1 MYGGVRLEKGSRLA
15 PREPRNLPKDATS
28 DRASDSASA
37 TPTGVLAEPGFECR
51 FPRRVNVNRH
61 TSVSLIALIVPCLVC
76 AAPDPAPTPSLTIYN
91 QNFAV
96 VRQEIP
102 LDLKSGTTSV
112 RLTDI
117 TAHLEPDSVIL
128 RDPSGKRPLQVLE
141 QNYRADPVSE
151 VLLLSLYEGKTINFL
166 VQTGGKQEVV
176 PGKIIRSGY
185 VPHDV
190 MAQSRYGGEYYQS
203 QIAYAQN
210 SQPIVE
216 IEGQIR
222 FGLPGT
228 PMFPA
233 LADDTVLKPTLQWLL
248 ASDKPGPVLAEL
260 SYVTGGLTWQADY
273 NIVAPE
279 KGDVVDIVGWVTMD
293 NQSGKDFENARIKL
307 MAGDVNKVQN
317 GQPIDI
323 GYASLSVGGVV
334 GGMQP
339 PVTEKAFDEYHLYSL
354 ARTTTLHDR
363 ETKQVEFVRANNVA
377 TKQVYIYDG
386 LKIDPNRYNGWN
398 IEMIRNNSEY
408 GTESNPKI
416 WVMREFTNSEAN
428 HLGMP
433 LPKGRVR
440 FYRRNDDGQMEF
452 TGENV
457 IDHTPRDEKVRVYT
471 GNAFDLTGERRR
483 TDYKVDNNHH
493 TLDESFEIKLRN
505 HKKEP
510 VDIRVVEHLYRWM
523 NWDVP
528 THSDPFNK
536 TDSKTIEFPVTIAPD
551 AEKTITYTAHYSW

>member
-1 MYGGVRLEKGSRLA
+1 VSLK
-15 PREPRNLPKDATS
+15 
-28 DRASDSASA
+28 
-37 TPTGVLAEPGFECR
+37 C
-51 FPRRVNVNRH
+51 H
-61 TSVSLIALIVPCLVC
+61 TSFLFAGFLLVPCLLGV
-76 AAPDPAPTPSLTIYN
+76 AADETPAPSLTIYN
-91 QNFAV
+91 QDFAV
-96 VRQEIP
+96 VRQQVP
-102 LDLKSGTTSV
+102 LELKSGVTSV

-141 QNYRADPVSE
+141 QNYRADPLSE
-151 VLLLSLYEGKTINFL
+151 ALLLSLYEGKTIDFL
-166 VQTGGKQEVV
+166 VQNGEKQEVIQ
-176 PGKIIRSGY
+176 GKIIRSGY
-185 VPHDV
+185 VPHDS
-190 MAQSRYGGEYYQS
+190 MAQSRYGGQYYQT
-203 QIAYAQN
+203 QMAYAQN

-216 IEGQIR
+216 IEGKLR

-233 LADDTVLKPTLQWLL
+233 LADDAVLKPTLQWLL
-248 ASDKPGPVLAEL
+248 GSDKSGPVLAEL

-307 MAGDVNKVQN
+307 MAGDVNKIQQGQN
-317 GQPIDI
+317 YNQAVSFAMNGSI
-323 GYASLSVGGVV
+323 GGVIN
-334 GGMQP
+334 P

-354 ARTTTLHDR
+354 ARATTLHDR
-363 ETKQVEFVRANNVA
+363 ETKQVEFVRANSVA

-398 IEMIRNNSEY
+398 IDMIRNNSEY

-416 WVMREFTNSEAN
+416 WVMREFANSEAN

-471 GNAFDLTGERRR
+471 GNAFDLAGERRR
-483 TDYKVDNNHH
+483 TDYKIDNSKH

-510 VDIRVVEHLYRWM
+510 VDIRVVEHLYRWL

-528 THSDPFNK
+528 SHSDPFNK

-551 AEKTITYTAHYSW
+551 AEKTIIYTAHYSW